1 MLPAHTM
8 PVCDTTSGIS
18 GIAKTSFFNRS
29 ILEEE
34 AECSLLFLDVESGI
48 KNIVDVSKKNT
59 VDGILIPWLWDVSWT
74 EK

>member
-1 MLPAHTM
+1 MLLFKKRQYAPCPYM

-59 VDGILIPWLWDVSWT
+59 VDGILKPWL
-74 EK
+74 